1 MDRSPVVLIMVGVV
15 RPQQPARMRPAAHR
29 FALAPDTV
37 TAAGAVCPSAGS
49 PAAML
54 SPRWQPFQKMLS
66 VAGSVAVITS
76 VVLGGDA
83 GVIVYGVSRL
93 LYVAIAVGV
102 AAGALALGWA
112 TWYQWRHWCQAS
124 RPPSREVTPGLAA
137 RADER
142 PLRRAGSQ
150 EGDGRDAAI

>member
-1 MDRSPVVLIMVGVV
+1 MS
-15 RPQQPARMRPAAHR
+15 Q
-29 FALAPDTV
+29 
-37 TAAGAVCPSAGS
+37 AVADEGI
-49 PAAML
+49 AAML

-83 GVIVYGVSRL
+83 GVIVFGVSRL
-93 LYVAIAVGV
+93 LYVAIAVGT

-142 PLRRAGSQ
+142 PLRRAGGQ
-150 EGDGRDAAI
+150 EGAGRDAAI

>member
-1 MDRSPVVLIMVGVV
+1 
-15 RPQQPARMRPAAHR
+15 
-29 FALAPDTV
+29 
-37 TAAGAVCPSAGS
+37 
-49 PAAML
+49 ML

-124 RPPSREVTPGLAA
+124 PPSSREITPGPAA
-137 RADER
+137 RAGQR
-142 PLRRAGSQ
+142 PLRRAGGQ
-150 EGDGRDAAI
+150 QGAGRDAAT